1 MKIILI
7 QYVRLL
13 FFPWDNTSKPRSFQD
28 GFWYF
33 TGQIILTPTA
43 GAGQIELLIRT
54 YVSHFQILSK

>member
-13 FFPWDNTSKPRSFQD
+13 FFPWDNTSRPRSFGM
-28 GFWYF
+28 GFGIF

-43 GAGQIELLIRT
+43 GAGQLNFN
-54 YVSHFQILSK
+54 SHVRLSLSNTF